1 MAIAFFDL
9 DRTLLAVNSAKL
21 WLRRE
26 LRAGN
31 LSLFDA
37 ARGAAWM
44 GLYHLGVGDI
54 ERAIDSA
61 VATLR
66 GVPEARVR
74 ARTSAFFHEEV
85 KFHLRPRAMAAIAGQ
100 RAMGRRVVL
109 LTSSSSYLSEDVCG
123 LLSLDDFSANRFE
136 VDEEGRFTGKVL
148 RPLCYGTGKRTHAEG
163 HARRLG
169 VSLEECS
176 FFTDSYSDLSVL
188 EVVGEP
194 VVVHPDPRLR
204 REARRRGWPVVS
216 WDA

>member
-26 LRAGN
+26 MRAGN
-31 LSLFDA
+31 LSLVDA

-44 GLYHLGVGDI
+44 GLYHLGFGNI

-61 VATLR
+61 VATLH
-66 GVPEARVR
+66 GVPEERVR
-74 ARTSAFFHEEV
+74 ARTSAFFHDEV
-85 KFHLRPRAMAAIAGQ
+85 KLHLRPGAADAIAAQ
-100 RAMGRRVVL
+100 RAKGRRIIL
-109 LTSSSSYLSEDVCG
+109 LTSSSSYLSEDVCQ
-123 LLSLDDFSANRFE
+123 LLSLDGFSANRFE
-136 VDEEGRFTGKVL
+136 VDVHGHFTGKVL
-148 RPLCYGTGKRTHAEG
+148 RPLCYGPGKREHAEE
-163 HARRLG
+163 HARKWG
-169 VSLEECS
+169 VGLEECA

-204 REARRRGWPVVS
+204 REARRRGWPIVS